1 MNLSI
6 LLLFLPASACLFW
19 IVMNFFVSRRTSTFW
34 VLTALSVVLMLFF
47 VADAIYATPG
57 MSPDVVVYSHL
68 ITLFTGPCVLPLIW
82 MYFDRLRNHR
92 RFRPLQFLW
101 VLVPFSLV
109 FAALALTTVIGK
121 ESVAAFLTDLYAK
134 GPSVAPSY
142 KGSLV
147 WYYYVWASVSF
158 RIAVGLELTIAL
170 VYFLVY
176 YFNGKIRI
184 PHMIGFLRSGESIRV
199 LELQL
204 FNMIIPGLFVL
215 TKVAIF
221 KNVLEAYPWIAI
233 VQSIFITF
241 GFFVFIFCGLFG
253 EKEKITLVQ
262 AKHIMLYNYN
272 AAIKGPIIEIMME
285 ELLDEAEQDALIRF
299 REKVGENLQLETMT
313 PGEITAVKEKLFSSV
328 AGSWDD
334 SLLTRFQNLMVNE
347 QLFLHPSLSLQ
358 DVAERLH
365 TNKTYISKLV
375 NNTYNLGFPELL
387 NTLRIDYAEQYLLN
401 HRDAKQSE
409 VAKAC
414 GFHSASSF
422 NNMFKKITGVTPKV
436 WLASNDRQN
445 NA

>member
-6 LLLFLPASACLFW
+6 LLLFLPASACFFW
-19 IVMNFFVSRRTSTFW
+19 ILTYFFVSRRTSSFW
-34 VLTALSVVLMLFF
+34 ILTILSTVLMLFF

-92 RFRPLQFLW
+92 RFRPVQFLW

-109 FAALALTTVIGK
+109 FAALALTSVIGK
-121 ESVAAFLTDLYAK
+121 ESVASFLTDLYAN
-134 GPSVAPSY
+134 GPTVAPSY

-158 RIAVGLELTIAL
+158 RVAVGLELIIAL

-176 YFNGKIRI
+176 FFNHKIRVAHI
-184 PHMIGFLRSGESIRV
+184 IGFLRNGESVRV

-215 TKVAIF
+215 SKVAIF

-233 VQSIFITF
+233 AQSLFITF
-241 GFFVFIFCGLFG
+241 GFFIFILCGLFG
-253 EKEKITLVQ
+253 EKDKITLIQ
-262 AKHIMLYNYN
+262 AKHVMLYNYN
-272 AAIKGPIIEIMME
+272 SAIKGPIIEIMME
-285 ELLDEAEQDALIRF
+285 ELLDEAEQDALLRF
-299 REKVGENLQLETMT
+299 REKVGENLQLEALSPT
-313 PGEITAVKEKLFSSV
+313 EIAAVKEKLFSSV

-347 QLFLHPSLSLQ
+347 QLFLQPSLSLQ
-358 DVAERLH
+358 DVADRLH

-401 HRDAKQSE
+401 HRDAKQTE

-414 GFHSASSF
+414 GFLSASSF
-422 NNMFKKITGVTPKV
+422 NNIFKKITGVTPKV
-436 WLASNDRQN
+436 WLAANDRQN
-445 NA
+445 A

>member
-6 LLLFLPASACLFW
+6 LLLFLPAATCLFW
-19 IVMNFFVSRRTSTFW
+19 IMMNICVSRRTSTFW
-34 VLTALSVVLMLFF
+34 ILLILSVVLMLFF

-92 RFRPLQFLW
+92 RFRPLHFLW
-101 VLVPFSLV
+101 VLVPVSLF
-109 FAALALTTVIGK
+109 FAALALTNVIGK

-134 GPSVAPSY
+134 GPSVAPDY

-147 WYYYVWASVSF
+147 WYYYLWASVSF
-158 RIAVGLELTIAL
+158 RVAVGVELIVAL
-170 VYFLVY
+170 AYFLVY
-176 YFNGKIRI
+176 LFKRKIRI
-184 PHMIGFLRSGESIRV
+184 VHLIGFLRNGETIKV

-215 TKVAIF
+215 SKVAVF
-221 KNVLEAYPWIAI
+221 KHVLEAHPWVAI
-233 VQSIFITF
+233 VQSLFVTV
-241 GFFVFIFCGLFG
+241 GFFVFIFCALYG
-253 EKEKITLVQ
+253 EKDKITLVQ
-262 AKHIMLYNYN
+262 AKHVMLYNYN
-272 AAIKGPIIEIMME
+272 SAIKGPIIEIMME
-285 ELLDEAEQDALIRF
+285 ELLDEAEQDALLRF
-299 REKVGENLQLETMT
+299 REKVGETLQLDALT

-334 SLLTRFQNLMVNE
+334 SLLSRFQNLMVNE
-347 QLFLHPSLSLQ
+347 QLFLQPSVSLQ
-358 DVAERLH
+358 DIADRLH

-375 NNTYNLGFPELL
+375 NNTFNLGFPELL

-401 HRDAKQSE
+401 HRDARQSE

-414 GFHSASSF
+414 GFLSASSF
-422 NNMFKKITGVTPKV
+422 NNVFKKITGVTPKV
-436 WLASNDRQN
+436 WLASNDGG

>member
-1 MNLSI
+1 MSF
-6 LLLFLPASACLFW
+6 LFLPAFTCLFW
-19 IVMNFFVSRRTSTFW
+19 IALNFFIARRTSTFW
-34 VLTALSVVLMLFF
+34 ILTILSVVLTMYFG
-47 VADAIYATPG
+47 ADAIYLYPST
-57 MSPDVVVYSHL
+57 STHYVVYSHL
-68 ITLFTGPCVLPLIW
+68 MSIMTGPSFLPILW
-82 MYFDRLRNHR
+82 MYFDKLRNR
-92 RFRPLQFLW
+92 RHFRPIQYLW
-101 VLVPFSLV
+101 IVIPFSLF
-109 FAALALTTVIGK
+109 FATLALTNALGVDA
-121 ESVAAFLTDLYAK
+121 VASFLQRLYTE
-134 GPSVAPSY
+134 GTSIVPEY
-142 KGSLV
+142 KGRLE
-147 WYYYVWASVSF
+147 WYYYWWASAGYRAVVGIEFLVALSYTIYYLIRHKISF
-158 RIAVGLELTIAL
+158 RNVWRFFR
-170 VYFLVY
+170 Y
-176 YFNGKIRI
+176 
-184 PHMIGFLRSGESIRV
+184 GESVRV
-199 LELQL
+199 MELQL
-204 FNMIIPGLFVL
+204 CTMIIAGVYMVSKVLF
-215 TKVAIF
+215 F
-221 KNVLEAYPWIAI
+221 KDRFDSYPWIAI
-233 VQSIFITF
+233 SQALIVSIWY
-241 GFFVFIFCGLFG
+241 FVFMLCALLG
-253 EKEKITLVQ
+253 EKKRVTLVQ
-262 AKHIMLYNYN
+262 AQHVMFYNYN
-272 AAIKGPIIEIMME
+272 QAIKGPIIEIMME

-347 QLFLHPSLSLQ
+347 QLFLQPSLSLQ